1 MFLTGGT
8 NTTDYMFDYSFDYN
22 IYRIQ
27 KNDYNNKYSKG
38 INSYYYDF
46 ETTLTQIKKY
56 FTWTEQGKR
65 LREAE

>member
-1 MFLTGGT
+1 
-8 NTTDYMFDYSFDYN
+8 MFDYSFDYN

-56 FTWTEQGKR
+56 LIIFHMNR
-65 LREAE
+65 ARETPA